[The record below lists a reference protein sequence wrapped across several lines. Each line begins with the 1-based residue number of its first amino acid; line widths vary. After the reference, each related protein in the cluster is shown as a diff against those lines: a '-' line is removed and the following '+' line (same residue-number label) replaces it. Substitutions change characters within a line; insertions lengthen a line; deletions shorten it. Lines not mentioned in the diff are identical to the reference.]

1 MPFGEAGGMTCT
13 TRLDDGAAFTKSAA
27 RGERDRHVDLRIM
40 PASGVI
46 IVFVLLWNI
55 AVVNSQHKTSV

>member
-40 PASGVI
+40 HASSVI
-46 IVFVLLWNI
+46 IYGTLPL
-55 AVVNSQHKTSV
+55 